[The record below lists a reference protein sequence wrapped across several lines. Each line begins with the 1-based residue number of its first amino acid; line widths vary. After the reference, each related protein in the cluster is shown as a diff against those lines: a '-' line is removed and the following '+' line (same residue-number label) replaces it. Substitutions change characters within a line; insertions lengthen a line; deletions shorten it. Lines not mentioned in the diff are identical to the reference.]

1 MNIDP
6 ALMSAAVGSASGL
19 LKALG
24 HPTRL
29 MILCLL
35 VERGRAV
42 GELAGRLGVRD
53 STISQHL
60 SLLRREGLV
69 AARRDGQT
77 IWYAIASDPARR
89 VLETLASIY
98 CAAPPPVP
106 PPAWSSR
113 P

>member
-1 MNIDP
+1 MNE
-6 ALMSAAVGSASGL
+6 AAGSASDL

-24 HPTRL
+24 HPNRL

-35 VERGRAV
+35 VDRHRSV
-42 GELAGRLGVRD
+42 GELATLLGARV

-69 AARRDGQT
+69 RARREAQT
-77 IWYAIASDPARR
+77 IWYAIASEPARR
-89 VLETLASIY
+89 VLETLALIY
-98 CAAPPPVP
+98 CAAPPAVP
-106 PPAWSSR
+106 FPPGRNS